1 MAERRSA
8 VWEVLPSSN
17 VQIESGGLRGVD
29 AALDKLK
36 GGVSGT
42 NIVVPV

>member
-8 VWEVLPSSN
+8 VWEVVPSPD
-17 VQIESGGLRGVD
+17 VQIESGGLCGVD